1 MIDLHIHTVASDGSE
16 TPAQI
21 FKQVREKGLRAF
33 GVADHNTIGSL
44 AETFE
49 LARSA
54 NMRFFPASEIDTL
67 YRDKDLH
74 LLAYGIHFQD
84 PDCEK
89 WMEEI
94 KTAKLDQTRE
104 RVDKL
109 KELGLKIEYDELLQ
123 ISRGKMPTGGDYVK
137 ALSLHPEG
145 KADPRV
151 RNYLDGPRS
160 NSPYMNFYLDW
171 LKAGKPA
178 FVPFTEMECDKVIR
192 KAIGLGAV
200 AVLAHPTDTP
210 VEYVAELK
218 SAGLS
223 GVEVY
228 TSYHNREKSAY
239 WKERA
244 GELGLFI
251 TAGSDYHG
259 KPVKPDVRMG
269 IECEEENEII
279 ENLTNAL
286 ARSKGIFLG

>member
-21 FKQVREKGLRAF
+21 FKQVRNKELRAF

-54 NMRFFPASEIDTL
+54 KMRFFPASEIDTL
-67 YRDKDLH
+67 YHDKDLH

-84 PDCEK
+84 PACAK

-94 KTAKLDQTRE
+94 RTAKLDQTRA
-104 RVDKL
+104 RVEKL
-109 KELGLKIEYDELLQ
+109 KQLGFKIEYDELMR
-123 ISRGKMPTGGDYVK
+123 IASGKMPTGGDYVK
-137 ALSLHPEG
+137 ALSSHPEG
-145 KADPRV
+145 RSDPRV

-178 FVPFTEMECDKVIR
+178 FVPFEAMECDNVIR
-192 KAIGLGAV
+192 KAVSLGAV

-210 VEYVAELK
+210 AEYVAELK

-223 GVEVY
+223 GLEVY
-228 TSYHNREKSAY
+228 TSYHNPDKSAY

-244 GELGLFI
+244 RELGLFI

-279 ENLTNAL
+279 NNLTVAL
-286 ARSKGIFLG
+286 ERSQGIYLR